1 MISDVNNEITIRKST
16 NMVIYDKKHNKD
28 IYCILYILYDRLLIF
43 LSQYFVFKRI
53 FLKSVY
59 LTIVIARVWTIG
71 VLLCYDLKIGLI
83 LEIKGQSI
91 TILFSI
97 F

>member
-1 MISDVNNEITIRKST
+1 MISDVNNEITVRKST

-28 IYCILYILYDRLLIF
+28 IYCIIITVWVTTNF
-43 LSQYFVFKRI
+43 LSQYFVFNYI
-53 FLKSVY
+53 FFKSVY

-71 VLLCYDLKIGLI
+71 VLLCHDLKIGLI
-83 LEIKGQSI
+83 LENKGQSI